1 MFFLF
6 EAQFQLGNQR
16 ITLGG
21 NVIKTSV
28 AKSTVAD
35 QMYCET
41 VHRPARSTFHGP
53 IPCFTNEG
61 QRLSPQYEF
70 STSESSN
77 FSARFPSA
85 IYGLDDVSTV
95 KSPSEIMQ
103 QNDAPEEGRGQ
114 GPNGD
119 QGNPRSEQVLQN
131 ATPTFILDVFYF
143 GKSR

>member
-1 MFFLF
+1 MVTLLKL
-6 EAQFQLGNQR
+6 QLQKAR
-16 ITLGG
+16 LLT
-21 NVIKTSV
+21 KC
-28 AKSTVAD
+28 TVKQSID
-35 QMYCET
+35 QQDPHSMD
-41 VHRPARSTFHGP
+41 PFHGP

-85 IYGLDDVSTV
+85 IYDVSTV